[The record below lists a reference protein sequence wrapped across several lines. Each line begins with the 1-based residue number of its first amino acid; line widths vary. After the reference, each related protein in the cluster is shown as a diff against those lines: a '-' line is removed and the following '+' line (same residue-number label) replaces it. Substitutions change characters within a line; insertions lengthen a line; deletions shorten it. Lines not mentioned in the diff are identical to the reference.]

1 MTKQEIAERYC
12 LDDNTI
18 FIEPEDEFNGGIIG
32 VSEDRQH
39 VIYDYDKTVESI
51 AAAYARKNGGEPEDY
66 YDDAREWFEYNTLR
80 SLPYQ
85 DQSFVPIISVA
96 VEE

>member
-39 VIYDYDKTVESI
+39 VIYDYDKTVETAVNQNTIMTMPESGSSI
-51 AAAYARKNGGEPEDY
+51 IPFAHCRTRIK
-66 YDDAREWFEYNTLR
+66 TLF
-80 SLPYQ
+80 Q
-85 DQSFVPIISVA
+85 
-96 VEE
+96 

>member
-32 VSEDRQH
+32 VSEDR
-39 VIYDYDKTVESI
+39 
-51 AAAYARKNGGEPEDY
+51 
-66 YDDAREWFEYNTLR
+66 
-80 SLPYQ
+80 
-85 DQSFVPIISVA
+85 
-96 VEE
+96 